1 MKRRNGTAD
10 PPQSDDEGQR
20 LARQGGRLQSANL
33 VRSADLFWGGRR
45 GGQRHPSPAA
55 NVEHRVGWLT
65 DQKAVSQP
73 LGGAAKRASPG
84 IVRNSLDQAV
94 ACKLLGL
101 LVVSLKD
108 GKGDRPGS

>member
-1 MKRRNGTAD
+1 M
-10 PPQSDDEGQR
+10 
-20 LARQGGRLQSANL
+20 
-33 VRSADLFWGGRR
+33 
-45 GGQRHPSPAA
+45 
-55 NVEHRVGWLT
+55 GWLT